1 MALRRSAV
9 AALAMALA
17 GTMLPAMSAA
27 QAAPSP
33 DHKLDVKQSP
43 RLERPGK
50 GAQRAYDP
58 HAVLV
63 KFKPGT
69 ARSAKDKALSRRAA
83 RIASEVGR
91 TGYVKVQTDGS
102 ATELLAALGKDPAV
116 ASVSLDYQRQATAN
130 PNDPGYYYGDQDYLK
145 SLRLPQAWDVSKGS
159 TAQVIAVLDSGVRT
173 SHEDL
178 TGRTVPGYNAI
189 TNKTTTAD
197 FQDDFGHGTLVA
209 GIAAAN
215 TNNSKGIAGAAWTAR
230 IMPVKVLNSQGTG
243 SDSNIARG
251 ITWATDKGAKVINL
265 SLGGPGDSPV
275 LRDAVKYAYSKG
287 VVVIAAAGNAGDDTP
302 QYPAAYPEVLAVAAT
317 DHGTRLTD
325 FSSSGDW
332 VDVAATGWD
341 VVSTGYD
348 SNTSYWFELP
358 GTSFSAPLVSGIA
371 ALVRTKYPTM
381 KPADVMNR
389 LRWTARDAG
398 PRGIDPYYGYG
409 LVDAY
414 AAVGGRWAPELT
426 APSVGDANDTPA
438 RATSLGTSATGTIG
452 IEGDVDWYRF
462 SLAAPQMW
470 VGRVTPPA
478 VVDTV
483 AQSTDPVLALYDA
496 DLKLISEVDT
506 YGPGDMETI
515 AATLN
520 AGTYYLSV
528 RNYNGSRDARAYSL
542 TTSTGETGVVTPGGE
557 QLWVRDVTP
566 APFVGGQALSTA
578 PKVTFARPVA
588 PDSVNAGTVKLVSG
602 KTGST
607 VATTATLSG
616 STVTLVP
623 TKPLLDNTPY
633 RIVAKGVRDTSG
645 ATQAAAYSSI
655 FRTVDNAPGAVTAL
669 TAKGVYRGVALSW
682 TLPALTDLDQVVV
695 RMAAGTTPPTSPTSG
710 TSVYAG
716 TGTSVTASNLTAGTS
731 YAFAVWVKDR
741 SGRLSPVATARAT
754 GTSASIT
761 SSVTSLSY
769 GKTVQVSGKVLRKDN
784 GAAVAFVP
792 VELMARRKGTSTFT
806 RVATV
811 TSNSVG
817 YVAYT
822 HKPSWSVEYMWTY
835 RGSGGFIG
843 VSSAVRSVSV
853 APVVYANL
861 SKTSF
866 PLGGTVTLSGSVA
879 PGHAGQAVYLQRLV
893 SGVWKTQTSKA
904 LSSTSAYSFSIKPT
918 ARGTYSYRVYKPGD
932 SDHATAYSPSRS
944 FKVS

>member
-1 MALRRSAV
+1 
-9 AALAMALA
+9 
-17 GTMLPAMSAA
+17 MSAA

-33 DHKLDVKQSP
+33 DQKLDSKQSP
-43 RLERPGK
+43 RQERPGK

-63 KFKPGT
+63 KFKPGA
-69 ARSAKDKALSRRAA
+69 ARSAKDKALSRRSA

-91 TGYVKVQTDGS
+91 TGYVKVETDGS

-130 PNDPGYYYGDQDYLK
+130 PNDPGYYYGDQNYLK

-173 SHEDL
+173 THEDL

-189 TNKTTTAD
+189 TNSTTTAS

-230 IMPVKVLNSQGTG
+230 VMPVKVLNNQGSG
-243 SDSNIARG
+243 NDSNIARG
-251 ITWATDKGAKVINL
+251 IIWATDKGAKVINL

-275 LRDAVKYAYSKG
+275 LHDAVKYAYSKG

-302 QYPAAYPEVLAVAAT
+302 QYPAAYPEVLAVAAV
-317 DHGTRLTD
+317 DHGSRLTD

-332 VDVAATGWD
+332 VDVSATGWD

-348 SNTSYWFELP
+348 ANNSYWFELP

-371 ALVRTKYPTM
+371 ALVRAKYPTF

-389 LRWTARDAG
+389 LRWSARDAG

-426 APSVGDANDTPA
+426 APSVGDTNDTPA
-438 RATSLGTSATGTIG
+438 RATALGTSATGTIG
-452 IEGDVDWYRF
+452 IEGDIDWYRF

-470 VGRVTPPA
+470 VGRVNPPA

-496 DLKLISEVDT
+496 DLKLINEVDT
-506 YGPGDMETI
+506 YGPGDLETI
-515 AATLN
+515 AATLD

-542 TTSTGETGVVTPGGE
+542 TTSTGEPGVVTPGGE

-566 APFVGGQALSTA
+566 APFVGGQALTTA

-607 VATTATLSG
+607 VATTATLNG

-633 RIVAKGVRDTSG
+633 RIVVKGVRDTSG
-645 ATQAAAYSSI
+645 ATQAEAYSSI
-655 FRTVDNAPGAVTAL
+655 FKTVDNAPGAVTAL

-682 TLPALTDLDQVVV
+682 TLPALTDLDQVIV
-695 RMAAGTTPPTSPTSG
+695 RMAAGTTPPTSPTAG

-716 TGTSVTASNLTAGTS
+716 TGSSVTASNLTAGTS

-754 GTSASIT
+754 GTTASIT
-761 SSVTSLSY
+761 SSVTSLTF

-784 GAAVAFVP
+784 GAAIAGVP

-817 YVAYT
+817 YVAFT
-822 HKPSWSVEYMWTY
+822 HKPSWSVDYMWTY

-843 VSSAVRSVSV
+843 APSAVRSVSV

-866 PLGGTVTLSGSVA
+866 PLGGTVALSGSVA
-879 PGHAGQAVYLQRLV
+879 PGHAGQTVYLQRLV

-904 LSSTSAYSFSIKPT
+904 LSSTSGYSFSIKPT